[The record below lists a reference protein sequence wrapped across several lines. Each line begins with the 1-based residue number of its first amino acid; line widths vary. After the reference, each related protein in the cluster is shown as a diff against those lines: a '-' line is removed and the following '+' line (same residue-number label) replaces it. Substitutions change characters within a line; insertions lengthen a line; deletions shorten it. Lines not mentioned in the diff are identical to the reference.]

1 MEAADK
7 AADPELAIRAFP
19 PTKAS
24 GEGVKPVRE
33 LMQLGGVLGVIAM
46 TYGPVV
52 LLLGLLNL
60 RDRRESRLLGAVLNQ
75 FAARDF
81 RGRLAVQVRCA
92 LLSPRGVVTVALR
105 ACSRDEVWEAVARV
119 SRSLPPQVRLV
130 VDGIAD
136 PRFLAGTRPAP
147 DPSAPLWRPAGQ
159 NRVCQR

>member
-1 MEAADK
+1 
-7 AADPELAIRAFP
+7 
-19 PTKAS
+19 
-24 GEGVKPVRE
+24 
-33 LMQLGGVLGVIAM
+33 MQLGGVLGVIAM

>member
-1 MEAADK
+1 MEA
-7 AADPELAIRAFP
+7 
-19 PTKAS
+19 
-24 GEGVKPVRE
+24 
-33 LMQLGGVLGVIAM
+33 LMQVGGLVLMVGM

-52 LLLGLLNL
+52 ALLGLLNL
-60 RDRRESRLLGAVLNQ
+60 RDHRQSRLLGSVMQRLPR
-75 FAARDF
+75 RDF
-81 RGRLAVQVRCA
+81 GGRLAVHVRCA

-159 NRVCQR
+159 NRACQR